1 MINKPLVSVL
11 VLTYNNTNLL
21 KSCLDSCLKSDYS
34 NLEFIVSDNGSSEN
48 ISVFIKKNYLRQKIK
63 VVRLKENR
71 GLTGGFN
78 FGFKFC
84 RGKYIMILSNDTKLA
99 KNTISTMVKMF
110 EKDSSIG
117 IISSKIVQLKNP
129 NILHHAGSFM
139 TYSGLLYH
147 YGVIQDK
154 NKKKYQ
160 KNYYIFSCN
169 GAGFLIRKKAAQIT
183 GLFEEDFFIYYDES
197 DLSHRIWLSGYT
209 IVYCHKAT
217 LWHLWGV
224 TIKRQRGDLWYYNHR
239 NHLSSL
245 IRNLSLP
252 YLILILLNFNLI
264 LILWFIM
271 NLVKL
276 RFDLCWALPRAYLW
290 HLINIG
296 RTLKKRKFIQSK
308 IRKISDS
315 EIFNKCLVSPSL
327 KYYFIH
333 LQLKFN
339 YKDLFLKYSDIQ
351 LPERVLYKIDEKNY

>member
-1 MINKPLVSVL
+1 MISRPLVSVL

-34 NLEFIVSDNGSSEN
+34 NLEFIVSDNGSSDN
-48 ISVFIKKNYLRQKIK
+48 ISGFIKGNYLRQKIK

-99 KNTISTMVKMF
+99 KNAISHMVKLC
-110 EKDSSIG
+110 EGDSSIG
-117 IISSKIVQLKNP
+117 IVSPKIIQMENP
-129 NILHHAGSFM
+129 KILHHAGSFM

-147 YGVIQDK
+147 YGVIQNK

-169 GAGFLIRKKAAQIT
+169 GAGFLIRKKAIQIS
-183 GLFEEDFFIYYDES
+183 GLYEADFFIYYDES

-209 IVYCHKAT
+209 VVYCFKAT
-217 LWHLWGV
+217 IWHLWGA

-245 IRNLSLP
+245 IRNLSVP
-252 YLILILLNFNLI
+252 YLIPILLNFNLI

-271 NLVKL
+271 NLIKL
-276 RFDLCWALPRAYLW
+276 RFDLCWALPKAYFW
-290 HLINIG
+290 HLRNIN
-296 RTLKKRKFIQSK
+296 RTLRKRKFIQGK
-308 IRKISDS
+308 MRRVTDY
-315 EIFNKCLVSPSL
+315 EMFNKCLLSPDW

-339 YKDLFLKYSDIQ
+339 YKDLFLKYSEIQ
-351 LPERVLYKIDEKNY
+351 LPERVLYRKS